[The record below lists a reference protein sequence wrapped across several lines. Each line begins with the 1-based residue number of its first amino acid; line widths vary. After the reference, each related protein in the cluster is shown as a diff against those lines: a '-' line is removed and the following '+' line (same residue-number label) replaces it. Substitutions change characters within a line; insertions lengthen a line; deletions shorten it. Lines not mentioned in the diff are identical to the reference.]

1 MSDPKDMPLD
11 DICDEMREL
20 GYNPELMGRVGGV
33 ASLCWMH
40 IEDEATMR
48 TDFIG
53 QLQEE
58 SLEAFHERALCRARQ
73 RAVILRKG
81 SEE

>member
-1 MSDPKDMPLD
+1 MSDPNAMTLEAT
-11 DICDEMREL
+11 CDEMREL

-48 TDFIG
+48 THFIG

-58 SLEAFHERALCRARQ
+58 SLETFHERALCRARQ